1 MEKNIMEKIIK
12 LDYPYYN
19 LYYKF
24 NKKNILNII
33 KNFVPDIY
41 YDKFDEIKNMK
52 IQKYIINDTQYF
64 IIKDIYKKTSI
75 INNITD
81 YFSESV
87 RVNCKFGNYLSP
99 MEYWNKNKIIILKK
113 TYKKYKKISI
123 HNVREIIIYNT
134 KLCNNFRISVALS
147 VLQHFK
153 PQKWLDISAG
163 WGDRLLSAIFYKI
176 NLYVSCDP
184 NLDLHPCYDNMIK
197 TFVPESKRKNFIIY
211 KNGFLE
217 APIKDE
223 DFDIVFSSPPFF
235 KLEIYSGHKEN
246 SVVQYDSE
254 KSWCDNFFVKS
265 LIKAYN
271 LLKKNGH
278 MILYMSASDYVM
290 YKMYSLGNIMEY
302 KGQIYFY
309 EKVPRGMFV
318 WKKNKDDKITSLE

>member
-1 MEKNIMEKIIK
+1 MDKYLK

-24 NKKNILNII
+24 NKKNIINDV
-33 KNFVPDIY
+33 KKFSPEIY
-41 YDKFDEIKNMK
+41 YYKFDKLKNMN
-52 IQKYIINDTQYF
+52 IEKYIINNSQYF
-64 IIKDIYKKTSI
+64 IIKDTYEKTSN

-87 RVNCKFGNYLSP
+87 RIKCKFGNYLSP
-99 MEYWNKNKIIILKK
+99 KEYWNKNKIEILKK
-113 TYKKYKKISI
+113 TYQKYKKLSI
-123 HNVREIIIYNT
+123 YNIRETIFYNT
-134 KLCNNFRISVALS
+134 KLCNNFRVSVALS

-153 PQKWLDISAG
+153 PKKWLDISAG

-176 NLYVSCDP
+176 KLYVSTDP
-184 NLDLHPCYDNMIK
+184 NLDLHPCYQNMIE
-197 TFVPESKRKNFIIY
+197 TFVSESKRKNFIIY

-217 APIKDE
+217 APIIEEK
-223 DFDIVFSSPPFF
+223 FDIVFSSPPFF
-235 KLEIYSGHKEN
+235 TLEIYSDYKEN
-246 SVVQYDSE
+246 SVVQYNSE

-278 MILYMSASDYVM
+278 IILYMGGSEYVM
-290 YKMYSLGNIMEY
+290 NKMHLLDNIMEY

-318 WKKNKDDKITSLE
+318 WKKIKNNKITSLE